1 MAHSLLC
8 RHAAIVTMEMRSGDR
23 SIIVIA
29 RSGSDPY
36 VIARSGSD
44 HYVIAR
50 SGSDVA
56 ILTPAVNLLVQDY
69 SHLSVSLFWHDSMT

>member
-29 RSGSDPY
+29 RSGSDP
-36 VIARSGSD
+36 
-44 HYVIAR
+44 HVIAR

-56 ILTPAVNLLVQDY
+56 ILIPVVNLLVQDY
-69 SHLSVSLFWHDSMT
+69 SHLSVSLFWRDSTT